1 MDMQVFPGD
10 QFWID
15 LGIAVSEWQ
24 ANSSQIALIGDWNS
38 EASEVDIWMTDHGL
52 INSICE
58 LHRYDEVP
66 ITYQRSKY

>member
-38 EASEVDIWMTDHGL
+38 EASEVDI
-52 INSICE
+52 
-58 LHRYDEVP
+58 
-66 ITYQRSKY
+66 